1 VNPVETTHDLPPPRA
16 RRRRSHWEIQRAVI
30 FSLLM
35 RELKTRFG
43 GRWLGFLWVLSE
55 PVLHVTFLMVAFAYV
70 RARVMPGVDYVIF
83 LITGLVPF
91 MQFKAILMRMMDAL
105 DVNRGLLSY
114 RQVKPIDAMISR
126 VALEI
131 AIYAAV
137 YLLGLGLLA
146 WMGYDA
152 LPVRPLELMGIT
164 FALLM
169 CAFGLGLCLAVLTDD
184 SSRSRKL
191 IRLLFFPLY
200 MISCVVIPV
209 HALPDAVLPWL
220 LWNPLLHA
228 LEISR
233 GMFMKGYEVIPQAS
247 GLYVVVFGLLA
258 MVSGM
263 GLYRVSRNDLV
274 AH

>member
-1 VNPVETTHDLPPPRA
+1 LNAVSTIQGLPAA
-16 RRRRSHWEIQRAVI
+16 RRRRNAWEIQRAVV

-43 GRWLGFLWVLSE
+43 GRWLGFIWVLSE
-55 PVLHVTFLMVAFAYV
+55 PVLHVTLLMVAFAYV
-70 RARVMPGVDYVIF
+70 RERVLPGVDYVIF

-114 RQVKPIDAMISR
+114 RQVKPIDAMVAR

-131 AIYAAV
+131 AIYGTV
-137 YLLGLGLLA
+137 YLMGLILLA
-146 WMGYDA
+146 WMGFDA
-152 LPVRPLELMGIT
+152 LPARPLELMGIT
-164 FALLM
+164 IALQM
-169 CAFGLGLCLAVLTDD
+169 GAFGIGLCLAVMTDD

-200 MISCVVIPV
+200 MVSCVVIPV
-209 HALPDAVLPWL
+209 HALPESVLPWL
-220 LWNPLLHA
+220 LWNPVMHA

-233 GMFMKGYEVIPQAS
+233 AMFMKGYVVLPQAS
-247 GLYVVVFGLLA
+247 ALFTVVFGVA
-258 MVSGM
+258 MMAV
-263 GLYRVSRNDLV
+263 GLSVYRVNRHELV

>member
-1 VNPVETTHDLPPPRA
+1 METPHGLPAPRE
-16 RRRRSHWEIQRAVI
+16 RRHRSAWEIQRAVI

-43 GRWLGFLWVLSE
+43 GRWLGFIWVLSE
-55 PVLHVTFLMVAFAYV
+55 PVLHVAFLMIAFAYV
-70 RARVMPGVDYVIF
+70 RERVLPGVDYVIF

-114 RQVKPIDAMISR
+114 RQVKPIDAMLSR
-126 VALEI
+126 VTLEI
-131 AIYAAV
+131 AIYATV

-152 LPVRPLELMGIT
+152 LPVRPLELMAT
-164 FALLM
+164 TLALLM
-169 CAFGLGLCLAVLTDD
+169 SAFGVGLCLAILTDD

-209 HALPDAVLPWL
+209 HALPEAVLPWL

-233 GMFMKGYEVIPQAS
+233 GMFMKGYQVIPQAS
-247 GLYVVVFGLLA
+247 GLYVAVFGVASLA
-258 MVSGM
+258 FGM
-263 GLYRVSRNDLV
+263 SCYRVKRNDLV